1 MSSNSIANTEL
12 LGKNDQLTVNFEE
25 IDNNW
30 WTGWP
35 KLSQQQ
41 KAEWLTTIR
50 DNLDSSKSDIDF
62 SNERQE
68 SIVLINDLLISLEK
82 LVNHKSE
89 NQQLDLPRELNLES
103 WISLYRSTKRLNNE
117 RQRLEAEKKQRTD
130 AINYIQA
137 QLQELS
143 VLHRGLEPDSF
154 ERTSNGIAFYATQIN
169 MLYAQEKFSITNKQ
183 LNAAQTRFKTINS
196 RLAQSAEEINSDQ
209 EFDKKLE
216 LQKDELIKTTKKLK
230 SMMNSLQ
237 RRAWSSLQG
246 DKEIVFQLSFQ
257 EEKLK
262 LISAESQLL
271 ALDILYHISQILQGA
286 GPITKQE
293 WASEKE
299 RLLQEYELLNSQLAA
314 YRKQVLVSGDAA
326 NDMIYAKTRRT
337 VWEYLESNQKLSNDL
352 DSKIRDVDF
361 YLQSYLQFISLQKGW
376 LSELGFGWSL
386 WSEKAGDSFD
396 DTINFTLFTINEYPV
411 TLFDFFNAILVVVL
425 SIFFSKILKSVLYKL
440 GRKKSVSESTI
451 FNVGRVLHYVII
463 TTAIL
468 IALSILG
475 IDSSKIALIAGA
487 LSVGIGFGLQAI
499 FNNFVSGLIL
509 LFERPL
515 RVGDLVE
522 LESGVRGRI
531 KAINVRSTQLKTR
544 DNIDL
549 LVPNSEFVNFRV
561 INYTFSDPLRRIHIA
576 FRTALDSDKEEVK
589 RTVIAAAMKIDFT
602 QKDDQHA
609 PDLWLKEI
617 GEFSLNFELIVW
629 VNANKLPDNDGVE
642 AVYLWEVESALRE
655 ANIAIPMPQQ
665 EVYLKR
671 NGKQKSENQEADK
684 QQVES
689 IIKPVASP

>member
-1 MSSNSIANTEL
+1 MFSLTSRTINRPLIVLLLLLLPCSVFANAIASSLTDPKLLVKTE
-12 LGKNDQLTVNFEE
+12 QLSVNFEE

-30 WTGWP
+30 WTGWT

-50 DNLDSSKSDIDF
+50 SNFDSSRTNLDF
-62 SNERQE
+62 SNDRQE
-68 SIVLINDLLISLEK
+68 NITLINDLLSSLEK
-82 LVNHKSE
+82 LVNHKNE
-89 NQQLDLPRELNLES
+89 NQQLDLPKELNLES
-103 WISLYRSTKRLNNE
+103 WITLYRSTKRLNNE
-117 RQRLEAEKKQRTD
+117 RQRLQAEKKQRTD
-130 AINYIQA
+130 AINFIQA

-143 VLHRGLEPDSF
+143 VMHRSLEPDSF

-169 MLYAQEKFSITNKQ
+169 MLYAQEKYLITNTQ
-183 LNAAQTRFKTINS
+183 LTAAQNRFKAINS
-196 RLAQSAEEINSDQ
+196 RLAQSAEEINSDPT
-209 EFDKKLE
+209 FDKKIE
-216 LQKDELIKTTKKLK
+216 SQKEELIKTTKRLK
-230 SMMNSLQ
+230 SVMSSLQ

-271 ALDILYHISQILQGA
+271 SLDILYQISQMLQGA
-286 GPITKQE
+286 GASTKPE
-293 WASEKE
+293 WASEKD
-299 RLLQEYELLNSQLAA
+299 RLRQEYELLNSQLAA

-352 DSKIRDVDF
+352 NSKISDVDF
-361 YLQSYLQFISLQKGW
+361 YLQSYQQFISLQKGW
-376 LSELGFGWSL
+376 LSEMGFGWSL
-386 WSEKAGDSFD
+386 WSEQAGESFD

-411 TLFDFFNAILVVVL
+411 TLFDFFYAILVIVL
-425 SIFFSKILKSVLYKL
+425 SILFSKILKSVLYKL

-531 KAINVRSTQLKTR
+531 KAINVR
-544 DNIDL
+544 
-549 LVPNSEFVNFRV
+549 F
-561 INYTFSDPLRRIHIA
+561 H
-576 FRTALDSDKEEVK
+576 
-589 RTVIAAAMKIDFT
+589 
-602 QKDDQHA
+602 
-609 PDLWLKEI
+609 
-617 GEFSLNFELIVW
+617 
-629 VNANKLPDNDGVE
+629 
-642 AVYLWEVESALRE
+642 
-655 ANIAIPMPQQ
+655 
-665 EVYLKR
+665 
-671 NGKQKSENQEADK
+671 
-684 QQVES
+684 S
-689 IIKPVASP
+689 IKNER